1 MVTDK
6 FANKKIGIMGGAF
19 NPFHIGHLRHAIE
32 IAEEL
37 NLDAIDLLVSHNHPH
52 KSKEGL
58 LPFEMRV
65 QCIEKSLQHIDFIHI
80 NQIEKEIQGK
90 SYTDI
95 ILTEW
100 KKSHPSATPYFL
112 MGIEDFSALPTWHN
126 GLKLH
131 EITRLIVV
139 ARHGKTA
146 QDFFKI
152 AKTYWNNCIIKGE
165 NASLPLHA
173 QKKAQ
178 LYLSEQKNPP
188 QQPVCT
194 FIDIPT
200 LNIDATTI
208 RKLWCS
214 RHNISGLVHDGA
226 IRFLDENKEI
236 VKKYWA

>member
-1 MVTDK
+1 
-6 FANKKIGIMGGAF
+6 MGGAF

-100 KKSHPSATPYFL
+100 KKSHPLAAPYFL

-146 QDFFKI
+146 RDFFEI

-173 QKKAQ
+173 QKRRSFTFQNRKIR
-178 LYLSEQKNPP
+178 LSSLFAPSSIFRP
-188 QQPVCT
+188 
-194 FIDIPT
+194 
-200 LNIDATTI
+200 
-208 RKLWCS
+208 
-214 RHNISGLVHDGA
+214 
-226 IRFLDENKEI
+226 
-236 VKKYWA
+236 

>member
-1 MVTDK
+1 
-6 FANKKIGIMGGAF
+6 MGGAF

-100 KKSHPSATPYFL
+100 KKSHPWRRPIF
-112 MGIEDFSALPTWHN
+112 
-126 GLKLH
+126 
-131 EITRLIVV
+131 
-139 ARHGKTA
+139 
-146 QDFFKI
+146 
-152 AKTYWNNCIIKGE
+152 
-165 NASLPLHA
+165 
-173 QKKAQ
+173 
-178 LYLSEQKNPP
+178 
-188 QQPVCT
+188 
-194 FIDIPT
+194 
-200 LNIDATTI
+200 
-208 RKLWCS
+208 
-214 RHNISGLVHDGA
+214 
-226 IRFLDENKEI
+226 
-236 VKKYWA
+236 